1 MARDSWRNVLEGFF
15 TDFFTAEMLGRFAGV
30 LLIDLILSG
39 DNAVVIALAVR
50 SLDESVRR
58 RAILIGVAGAV
69 GLRLIFVTIVS
80 FLVSLPFLQIIGGLA
95 LLWVAWRLV
104 QEEDEDQDVK
114 AGSGLWNAVGIIM
127 VADVVMSLD
136 NVIALVG
143 VSGGSVGLVAFG
155 IALTIPLVIFGA
167 SILSYV
173 MNRFPILIYIGAALL
188 VYVAVELMFDDA
200 SSIGETISHATEGYH
215 IIIALAAAAVFTAI
229 AYLFT
234 RRKGTDPKGA
244 EK

>member
-1 MARDSWRNVLEGFF
+1 MA
-15 TDFFTAEMLGRFAGV
+15 DFFTAEMLGRFLGV

-50 SLDESVRR
+50 SLPEDLRR
-58 RAILIGVAGAV
+58 RAILLGVAGAV
-69 GLRLIFVTIVS
+69 GLRLLFVFIVS
-80 FLVSLPFLQIIGGLA
+80 FLISLPYLQIVGGLA
-95 LLWVAWRLV
+95 LLWVSWRLV
-104 QEEDEDQDVK
+104 QEEDEEQDVK

-143 VSGGSVGLVAFG
+143 VSGGSVLLVGIG

-167 SILSYV
+167 SILSYI
-173 MNRFPILIYIGAALL
+173 MNRFPILVYLGAGLL
-188 VYVAVELMFDDA
+188 VYVAVELMFDDR
-200 SSIGETISHATEGYH
+200 SRIGEAISRATEGYH
-215 IIIALAAAAVFTAI
+215 AIIALAAALLFTAV

-234 RRKGTDPKGA
+234 RRKGTEPKPA
-244 EK
+244 E

>member
-1 MARDSWRNVLEGFF
+1 MAEFF
-15 TDFFTAEMLGRFAGV
+15 TPEMLGRFFGV

-69 GLRLIFVTIVS
+69 GLRLIFVTIIS
-80 FLVSLPFLQIIGGLA
+80 YLIALPYLQIIGGLA
-95 LLWVAWRLV
+95 LIWISWQLV
-104 QEEDEDQDVK
+104 QEEDEQKDVK
-114 AGSGLWNAVGIIM
+114 AGSGLWNAIGIIM
-127 VADVVMSLD
+127 VADVTMSLD

-143 VSGGSVGLVAFG
+143 VSGGSVALVAIG

-173 MNRFPILIYIGAALL
+173 MNRFPILVYLGAALL
-188 VYVAVELMFDDA
+188 IYVAVEMAFDDR
-200 SSIGETISHATEGYH
+200 SMIGEYISGVTEGYH
-215 IIIALAAAAVFTAI
+215 AIIALAAALLFTAI
-229 AYLFT
+229 AYLFA
-234 RRKGTDPKGA
+234 RRKQEKKPAA
-244 EK
+244 E

>member
-1 MARDSWRNVLEGFF
+1 
-15 TDFFTAEMLGRFAGV
+15 MLGRFLGV

-69 GLRLIFVTIVS
+69 GLRLIFVTIIS
-80 FLVSLPFLQIIGGLA
+80 FLISLPYLQIIGGLA
-95 LLWVAWRLV
+95 LIWIAWQVVA
-104 QEEDEDQDVK
+104 EEDEERDVK
-114 AGSGLWNAVGIIM
+114 AGSGLWNAIGIIM

-143 VSGGSVGLVAFG
+143 VSGGSVALVAIG

-167 SILSYV
+167 SILSYI
-173 MNRFPILIYIGAALL
+173 MNRFPILIYIGAGLL
-188 VYVAVELMFDDA
+188 VYVAVEMMFDDR
-200 SSIGETISHATEGYH
+200 STIGEYVSHATEGLH
-215 IIIALAAAAVFTAI
+215 VTIALVAALLFTAI
-229 AYLFT
+229 AFLFA
-234 RRKGTDPKGA
+234 RRKGAKSQPV
-244 EK
+244 E

>member
-1 MARDSWRNVLEGFF
+1 
-15 TDFFTAEMLGRFAGV
+15 MLGRFAGV

-69 GLRLIFVTIVS
+69 GLRLIFVTIIS
-80 FLVSLPFLQIIGGLA
+80 FLISLPYLQIVGGLA
-95 LLWVAWRLV
+95 LLWVAWQLV
-104 QEEDEDQDVK
+104 QEEDDDKDVK

-143 VSGGSVGLVAFG
+143 VSGGSVALVAIG

-167 SILSYV
+167 SVLSYI
-173 MNRFPILIYIGAALL
+173 MNRFPILIYLGAALL
-188 VYVAVELMFDDA
+188 VYVAVELMFDDR
-200 SSIGETISHATEGYH
+200 SSIGEAISHATEGYH
-215 IIIALAAAAVFTAI
+215 IVIAIAAAAVFTLI
-229 AYLFT
+229 AWLVSRSRAKKEPAT
-234 RRKGTDPKGA
+234 A
-244 EK
+244 EQE